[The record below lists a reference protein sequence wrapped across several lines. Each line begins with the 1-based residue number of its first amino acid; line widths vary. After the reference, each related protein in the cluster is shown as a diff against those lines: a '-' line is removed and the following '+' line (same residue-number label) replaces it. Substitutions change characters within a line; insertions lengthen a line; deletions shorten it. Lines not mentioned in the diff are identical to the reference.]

1 MDESIS
7 PAIGPNGVG
16 AGVASG
22 LSELYYTAPSPCPAD
37 GCPPTDWNRVLLILY
52 GTLSASC
59 AFLYLVILIRT
70 PRRFGEPWSTREVL
84 LVPVKVVLVGACS
97 PIVLLGVL
105 YFGCTQCLYCC
116 TDCLRDIAG
125 DAKTKVLS
133 SPQESESQGQ
143 SPQRGVESQT
153 PTTPDGKPTVVK
165 AGLAGGHAAAV
176 DAIVQAGN
184 IAGNPAPV
192 GLLSYAFVWPPPP
205 SPPPIGRVY

>member
-116 TDCLRDIAG
+116 TDCLRDIAVRKR
-125 DAKTKVLS
+125 AKARARAHNEELKARRR
-133 SPQESESQGQ
+133 
-143 SPQRGVESQT
+143 QRLMANLPWSRRGC
-153 PTTPDGKPTVVK
+153 
-165 AGLAGGHAAAV
+165 LAGGHAAAV